1 MIEITL
7 SAMRFH
13 ALVGILPHERTTPQP
28 IEVDLRVD
36 VADGEGDRRLPRSV
50 RRWSQR
56 CMDSA
61 PIDFLEEIGER
72 VARGALEHSSRVRAA
87 RVAVRKPTF
96 RSAGPLAFAEV
107 VVVRRADG

>member
-36 VADGEGDRRLPRSV
+36 VADGEGIVDYGALYAVVAAVMS
-50 RRWSQR
+50 SH
-56 CMDSA
+56 
-61 PIDFLEEIGER
+61 PIDFLEQIGEL
-72 VARGALEHSSRVRAA
+72 VARGALEHSPRVRAA
-87 RVAVRKPTF
+87 RVAVRKPHVAL
-96 RSAGPLAFAEV
+96 AGPVAFAEV
-107 VVVRRADG
+107 VVVRRADD